1 MKANEANLIN
11 EIRDHDMTKRKLER
25 ARDRIAELERTL
37 ARLEA
42 AASEYLAPYAS
53 LSQRR
58 ELREAIA
65 EALERLAG
73 GVR

>member
-1 MKANEANLIN
+1 MTDLLAKMYENDMDK
-11 EIRDHDMTKRKLER
+11 RDE
-25 ARDRIAELERTL
+25 RIADLERTL